1 MDPKKLQCYTMAARM
16 RGYADALEDHPQH
29 EALVDMLMKAAGL
42 LEETWHEYLDQ
53 REEKNT

>member
-1 MDPKKLQCYTMAARM
+1 MMYDPRKLQCYTMAARM

-42 LEETWHEYLDQ
+42 LEGVWQEYLESQ
-53 REEKNT
+53 EKT

>member
-1 MDPKKLQCYTMAARM
+1 MMYDPRKLQCFTMAARM

-42 LEETWHEYLDQ
+42 LEGVWQEHLESQ
-53 REEKNT
+53 EKT

>member
-1 MDPKKLQCYTMAARM
+1 MMYDPRKLQCYTMAARM

-42 LEETWHEYLDQ
+42 LEGVWQEHLESQ
-53 REEKNT
+53 EKA

>member
-1 MDPKKLQCYTMAARM
+1 MMYDPRKLQCFTMAARM

-42 LEETWHEYLDQ
+42 LEGVWQEHLESQ
-53 REEKNT
+53 EKA

>member
-1 MDPKKLQCYTMAARM
+1 MKYDPRKLQCYTMAARM

-42 LEETWHEYLDQ
+42 LEGVWEEYLMSV
-53 REEKNT
+53 EEP